1 MSEDTSTEGPRAG
14 GRTAERYD
22 GPPREAP
29 EPGRDSAAEA
39 KKAGDGPPS
48 GGAKDS
54 TGYDKDGRTGVDE
67 PRTPVD
73 ERDGPVSEQDAL
85 RSLTEGGGH
94 EDPERSEAL
103 RAGAI
108 ADEIARRLNADAS
121 GTRIGTLALFNE
133 TVSFGGGFHTGGARR
148 AEPGPGGASVVALD
162 PTELADHT
170 ELFVQPDGYEEAVDA
185 LRERRLLVLTGP
197 PGSGREAAAVNLL
210 GEALAIDGSGA
221 GGCHRLL
228 MPSAVLEPGW
238 APPVKHSGYLA
249 VLEDGPAAV
258 ERFTSASGGEGGRSV
273 AQWTAVVAALRDSGS
288 LLVLTGGH
296 DLEALAAGPG
306 GEHLAHR
313 PLSPVDPVAVVE
325 RRVLGH
331 GGSPDAH
338 ADLHA
343 LLERTGA
350 ALALREQPAVRN
362 AARLAS
368 VISADGDT
376 AAEVARLR
384 DPSERVRAWFNR
396 FREPEAVAFALAAA
410 VLEDSGYLTVA
421 DAAVK
426 LRAALAQPELAPPDL
441 RFGDR
446 LGHEQQWIE
455 LYLPDGAGLAA
466 GPPRVRFRNGLLGQ
480 AILGYAWNALDGRR
494 EAVLD
499 WLRRLLSHP
508 DLEVRARAAV
518 AAGVLALADPQ
529 YAVHRFLTGWAG
541 STSWPLRQAAATALG
556 VAGSRPETADAVW
569 DLLHHWARGGS
580 SAQQRRLAGTAA
592 NTVGGLLG
600 RTAPG
605 RAVAVLHDALD
616 RGDDWGTLP
625 AVAWGGVHLVE
636 QGQTAP
642 LLDAYLAW
650 SEPQDLSP
658 LVVKTLSAFVFAV
671 SRPYEQPVT
680 GPTAPAGGVRVP
692 GVPVLLSELPR
703 HPERLAELWA
713 RALARRPVQDTA
725 LQALHAWID
734 EYADRCPGT
743 LDAIAHLLASVARR
757 PGRHRERLEWW
768 LGKWARDRDHPS
780 KNAAR
785 LLRALDHGR

>member
-1 MSEDTSTEGPRAG
+1 MAPGVKDRADEDE
-14 GRTAERYD
+14 D
-22 GPPREAP
+22 G
-29 EPGRDSAAEA
+29 
-39 KKAGDGPPS
+39 KA
-48 GGAKDS
+48 
-54 TGYDKDGRTGVDE
+54 VVEE

-73 ERDGPVSEQDAL
+73 ERDGPVSERDAL
-85 RSLTEGGGH
+85 RALTEGGDH

-108 ADEIARRLNADAS
+108 ADGIARRLSADAS

-133 TVSFGGGFHTGGARR
+133 TVSFGGGFH
-148 AEPGPGGASVVALD
+148 PGGTRHTESRSDGALVVTLD
-162 PTELADHT
+162 PSELADHT

-238 APPVKHSGYLA
+238 EPPVKHSGYFA
-249 VLEDGPAAV
+249 VLDDGPAAV
-258 ERFTSASGGEGGRSV
+258 ARFTSAFGSGGARSV
-273 AQWTAVVAALRDSGS
+273 AQWTAVVAALRDSDS

-296 DLEALAAGPG
+296 GLEVLAAGPG
-306 GEHLAHR
+306 GEHFAHHPLA
-313 PLSPVDPVAVVE
+313 PVDPVTVVE

-331 GGSPDAH
+331 GGSPDAYT
-338 ADLHA
+338 DLHA
-343 LLERTGA
+343 LMERTGA
-350 ALALREQPAVRN
+350 VAALREQPAVRN

-384 DPSERVRAWFNR
+384 DPSEQVRAWFNR
-396 FREPEAVAFALAAA
+396 FREPEAVAFAFAAA

-426 LRAALAQPELAPPDL
+426 LRAALTEAELAPPDL

-455 LYLPDGAGLAA
+455 LYLSDGAGLAA
-466 GPPRVRFRNGLLGQ
+466 GPPRVRFRNGLLSQ
-480 AILGYAWNALDGRR
+480 AILGYGWNALDGWR
-494 EAVLD
+494 EAVLS
-499 WLRRLLSHP
+499 WLHGLLRHP

-518 AAGVLALADPQ
+518 GAGVLALADPQ

-569 DLLHHWARGGS
+569 DLLRHWARGGS

-600 RTAPG
+600 RTAPE

-636 QGQTAP
+636 QGQAAP

-650 SEPQDLSP
+650 SEPQDMSP

-671 SRPYEQPVT
+671 SRPYRPPVT
-680 GPTAPAGGVRVP
+680 GLAAPASDSARVP
-692 GVPVLLSELPR
+692 DVPVLLSELPR
-703 HPERLAELWA
+703 HHERLARLWA
-713 RALARRPVQDTA
+713 RALARRPVQDAA
-725 LQALHAWID
+725 LEALRQWVD
-734 EYADRCPGT
+734 EYADRCPGA
-743 LDAIAHLLASVARR
+743 LDNIAHLLASIARR
-757 PGRHRERLEWW
+757 PGRHHERLEWW
-768 LGKWARDRDHPS
+768 LDKWARDRDRPS

-785 LLRALDHGR
+785 LLRSLGRSR